1 MSVLKATVRGGR
13 IELDAP
19 EDWPEGTEVRVEP
32 VSIAATTGL
41 RDEDWPETPEAIAR
55 HLAAMDRMKPWDVT
69 AEEQAEWEAAREAR
83 KALEKDRFDERADA
97 LGKGWE

>member
-19 EDWPEGTEVRVEP
+19 EDWPEGTEVRVEA
-32 VSIAATTGL
+32 VSITPTTGL

-55 HLAAMDRMKPWDVT
+55 HLAAMDRIEPWDIT
-69 AEEQAEWEAAREAR
+69 AEEGAEWEAARDAQ
-83 KALEKDRFDERADA
+83 KAFEKTRFDEHAEAIRKD
-97 LGKGWE
+97 WE